1 MTASCNTPP
10 RPQIGTPAM
19 LEWILAAA
27 PGDRLAYWRGHLAV
41 ELSLTATTL
50 SEGERRSLLSL
61 KNFTLSMAEAG
72 LVHLVQQRLGA
83 DDYLYLAIARPQP
96 RQGAPRMKLP
106 GILPEAAKL
115 LPQAA

>member
-1 MTASCNTPP
+1 
-10 RPQIGTPAM
+10 
-19 LEWILAAA
+19 
-27 PGDRLAYWRGHLAV
+27 
-41 ELSLTATTL
+41 
-50 SEGERRSLLSL
+50 
-61 KNFTLSMAEAG
+61 MAEAG

>member
-1 MTASCNTPP
+1 MLVRAPSPL
-10 RPQIGTPAM
+10 RPQIGEAEM
-19 LEWILAAA
+19 LAWFLAAS
-27 PGDRLAYWRGHLAV
+27 PGDRIAYWRGHLAV
-41 ELSLTATTL
+41 ELSVTATTL

-96 RQGAPRMKLP
+96 RQGAPCMKLP
-106 GILPEAAKL
+106 GLLPEAAKP